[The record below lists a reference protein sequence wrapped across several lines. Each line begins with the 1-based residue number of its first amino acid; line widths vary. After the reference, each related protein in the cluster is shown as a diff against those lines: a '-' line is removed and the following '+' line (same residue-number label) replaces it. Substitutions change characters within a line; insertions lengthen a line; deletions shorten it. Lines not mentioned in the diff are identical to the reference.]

1 VRSATADAI
10 SMKIKKLPS
19 KTRQEVY
26 DFIEFLMTRQ
36 SSAKTQKSVRE
47 KLLSV
52 SVWTN
57 KDLAIFDEIGKDI
70 NKWNI
75 EKL

>member
-1 VRSATADAI
+1 MRTATADAI

-36 SSAKTQKSVRE
+36 ASAKTQKSVRE

-57 KDLAIFDEIGKDI
+57 KDLASI
-70 NKWNI
+70 
-75 EKL
+75 LSV